1 MALALERALEPPFLA
16 GPVAMARRPKPDLA
30 ALEERIGHKFANASL
45 LEQALT
51 HVSAIGRGKTR
62 VESYQRLEFLGDRVL
77 GLAISQMLYVAFPK
91 HEEGELSRRLADLVR
106 KESCAEVAQEWD
118 AGVHVK
124 LGSGEASSGGRR
136 KTAILGDVCEAIIG
150 AVFLDA
156 GYEAAQGVVERS
168 WRERMAAPR
177 RPLRDSK
184 TTLQEWAQARGLP
197 APVYVEIERSGPAHS
212 PQFIIAVEVEGFAP
226 AQAQGASK
234 RAGEQ
239 GAARAFLAREDIQG
253 ARKQD
258 SK

>member
-1 MALALERALEPPFLA
+1 MECALEPSFLA

-30 ALEERIGHKFANASL
+30 ALEERIGHKFANAIL

-51 HVSAIGRGKTR
+51 HVSAIGRGKSR

-77 GLAISQMLYVAFPK
+77 GLTISEMLYAAFPR

-106 KESCAEVAQEWD
+106 KESCAEIAQEWD
-118 AGVHVK
+118 AGLYLK

-156 GYEAAQGVVERS
+156 GYEAARGVIERS
-168 WRERMAAPR
+168 WRERMKAPR
-177 RPLRDSK
+177 RPLRDFK

-197 APVYVEIERSGPAHS
+197 APSYVEIERSGPAHS
-212 PQFIIAVEVEGFAP
+212 PQFVIAVEVEGFAA
-226 AQAQGASK
+226 AQAHGASK

-239 GAARAFLAREDIQG
+239 GAARAFLARENIQG
-253 ARKQD
+253 ARKQET
-258 SK
+258 K